1 MSTSEF
7 DEQPTEEEH
16 DFKPLSRKERGLPDD
31 FSEEDIAFAQELECL
46 FSLQDEEVP
55 PYFVQTLLEA
65 ESPRFQAVEHGF
77 EQKTSARVFR
87 RLRLHRRLFRP
98 SRTLFHFPGDILPP
112 RRPAIALVAACML
125 FALVTMITTGNSF
138 AAGLAILLAGG
149 HSGVVQVNGYPKELV
164 TPVAQKPV
172 SKHIDDS
179 RLQQRSL
186 ISIQQQL
193 SFPMYWPASLPDNY
207 SFASVSMLNGPDQR
221 WSDGPII
228 QLNYNYLIP
237 GVRAHGTGRIAI
249 REFKPTGQVL
259 QVVQAG
265 AARQIT
271 IGNNSSGQ
279 VAIYVDGQW
288 GQRTKVSQAWVYGAR
303 SELIYEHNGVVFWI
317 VGDQRDGING
327 AVLQNIAV
335 SMTSFS
341 ATRAMHV
348 DNNLDV
354 MLTLDDM
361 TWLFSGDVI
370 YLDGP
375 DGTSSWS
382 VEGQPSLVNSLSR
395 NHMINSNNP

>member
-7 DEQPTEEEH
+7 DEQSTEKEN
-16 DFKPLSRKERGLPDD
+16 DLKPLSHKERGSPDD
-31 FSEEDIAFAQELECL
+31 FSEEDVAFAQELKCL
-46 FSLQDEEVP
+46 FSLPDEEVP

-65 ESPRFQAVEHGF
+65 ENPRFQAVEQGF

-87 RLRLHRRLFRP
+87 RLKLHRRLFHR
-98 SRTLFHFPGDILPP
+98 SRTPIRSSGGILPP
-112 RRPAIALVAACML
+112 RRPVIALVAACML
-125 FALVTMITTGNSF
+125 FALATMITTGNSF
-138 AAGLAILLAGG
+138 AAGMAILLSSQ
-149 HSGVVQVNGYPKELV
+149 HSGVIQVNTYPKELV
-164 TPVAQKPV
+164 TPVAQKQV
-172 SKHIDDS
+172 SRHRDHAVP
-179 RLQQRSL
+179 QQRSL
-186 ISIQQQL
+186 LSIEQQL
-193 SFPMYWPASLPDNY
+193 AFPMYWPASLPDNY
-207 SFASVSMLNGPDQR
+207 SFSSVSILNGSNQL
-221 WSDGPII
+221 WADGPII

-237 GVRAHGTGRIAI
+237 GVKAHGSGRIAI

-303 SELIYEHNGVVFWI
+303 SELIYEHNGVIFWI

-327 AVLQNIAV
+327 TVLQNIAA
-335 SMTSFS
+335 SMASFN
-341 ATRAMHV
+341 ATRALRI
-348 DNNLDV
+348 DDNLDV
-354 MLTLDDM
+354 MLDLEDM

-375 DGTSSWS
+375 DGTSWS
-382 VEGQPSLVNSLSR
+382 VEGQPSLVNSISR
-395 NHMINSNNP
+395 NHMISTNNP